1 MALLATMM
9 LTSCGEQTRNEM
21 LVGKWTLERAIETV
35 TPAGGAAVETEM
47 PGYAGQTMEL
57 MEEGTCCRTDRGVST
72 YSLWYLAD
80 DRYLIFTDMH
90 SSEIL
95 EDYTIDELTKDKLV
109 YSDAYIHYDSLTGN
123 QSSYAYLFEYSKD

>member
-1 MALLATMM
+1 MALLATMI
-9 LTSCGEQTRNEM
+9 LTSCGEPTRDEM
-21 LVGKWTLERAIETV
+21 LVGKWTLDRATEMV
-35 TPAGGAAVETEM
+35 TPAGGATVEAEM

-57 MEEGTCCRTDRGVST
+57 MEEGTCCRIDRGEAT
-72 YSLWYLAD
+72 YSLWYLSD

-109 YSDAYIHYDSLTGN
+109 YSDAYSHYDSLTGARMD
-123 QSSYAYLFEYSKD
+123 YHYTFEYSK